1 MEVGKWCRRRE
12 LEAWSTDFSYL
23 TIGANHYSLVRF
35 CLGPG
40 K

>member
-1 MEVGKWCRRRE
+1 MQVGKGCRRRV
-12 LEAWSTDFSYL
+12 LEAWSTYFSYL
-23 TIGANHYSLVRF
+23 TTGANHYSLVRF